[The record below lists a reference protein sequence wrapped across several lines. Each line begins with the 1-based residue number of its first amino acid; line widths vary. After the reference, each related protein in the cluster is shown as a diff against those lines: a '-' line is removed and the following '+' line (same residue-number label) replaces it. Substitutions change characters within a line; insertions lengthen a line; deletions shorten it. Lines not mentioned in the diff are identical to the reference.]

1 MNAISKVCV
10 TGGAG
15 FIGKILIANLQEN
28 GVITHVLSRKGGVD
42 KPLCRF
48 FVGDLSQGENNF
60 DDFLDDVEVVYHCAG
75 EISDTALM
83 YRVHVNGTER
93 LLEAIRQKLEK
104 TKRPMHWVQ
113 LSSVGAYGPPV
124 GDAHDIRVVTE
135 TTSHAPRGQYEVTKT
150 LSDELV
156 MKFAEQE
163 PLFSYTILR
172 PSNVIGPTMTNQS
185 LNRLITMIKKR
196 YFFYIGNRSAIST
209 YIHVDDVVSALMLC
223 AGDARAR
230 GEIFNLSNDCKLS
243 DIVKSVAGDSE
254 IKPPTLCIPEK
265 PLRVLVKFLSFF
277 MRGPLTSER
286 IDALVKRTN
295 YPAKKMEN
303 VLGFVPR
310 IAIPSAVIEMFK
322 ENRRK

>member
-1 MNAISKVCV
+1 MNTNSKVCV

-15 FIGKILIANLQEN
+15 FIGKILIASLQKN
-28 GVITHVLSRKGGVD
+28 GVITHVLSRKSGVD

-48 FVGDLSQGENNF
+48 FIADLSHEKNNF
-60 DDFLDDVEVVYHCAG
+60 DDFLDDVEVIYHCAG

-93 LLEAIRQKLEK
+93 LLEAIRQKLKITKK
-104 TKRPMHWVQ
+104 TMHWVQ
-113 LSSVGAYGPPV
+113 LSSVGAYGPPT
-124 GDAHDIRVVTE
+124 GDAHDIRIVTE
-135 TTSHAPRGQYEVTKT
+135 TTSHAPRGQYEITKT

-185 LNRLITMIKKR
+185 LSRLITMIKKG

-223 AGDARAR
+223 ASDVRAR

-243 DIVKSVAGDSE
+243 DIVKNVADDTK
-254 IKPPTLCIPEK
+254 IKPPTLCVPEK
-265 PLRVLVKFLSFF
+265 SLRFIIKLFSFLV
-277 MRGPLTSER
+277 RGPLTSER

-295 YPAKKMEN
+295 YPAKKIEN
-303 VLGFVPR
+303 MLGFVPR
-310 IAIPSAVIEMFK
+310 IEIPSAIVEMFK
-322 ENRRK
+322 ENRKK